1 MQVSTRWHRQSYKQ
15 WPAIAGRSDVEED
28 GDGDEDEDDEV
39 TRMKT
44 VSDTIWRAL
53 ILMAKPQ
60 TLDSIQEGNHVNI
73 YLLAYGSG
81 CDCYTHE
88 FAVAEG
94 CCKRQ

>member
-28 GDGDEDEDDEV
+28 GDEDDDDEV

-44 VSDTIWRAL
+44 VSDTIWRAP

-60 TLDSIQEGNHVNI
+60 TLDSIQEDNHVNI

-81 CDCYTHE
+81 CDGHTSLLWLR
-88 FAVAEG
+88 AVAKDNENG
-94 CCKRQ
+94 